1 LIGETIQALY
11 NSTDLAPHLIDYL
24 GDLFE
29 VGTFFAIVATLVY
42 VGRWTGHIETQL
54 GHIDGVLT
62 MLGGTLS
69 RHARA
74 LGAHGRVLAFLRGR
88 SQAMDD
94 ALEDLDRS
102 VREDEDPNSSATN
115 GS

>member
-1 LIGETIQALY
+1 MRSGTTGQAFL
-11 NSTDLAPHLIDYL
+11 DYV

-29 VGTFFAIVATLVY
+29 VGTFFAILATLVY
-42 VGRWTGHIETQL
+42 IGRWTGHIETRL
-54 GHIDGVLT
+54 RHIDGVVTSLS
-62 MLGGTLS
+62 GTLS

-88 SQAMDD
+88 SQAMDA
-94 ALEDLDRS
+94 ALEDLAQS
-102 VREDEDPNSSATN
+102 VRDDGEEDPN